1 MPEETS
7 GKKQLNNFQQR
18 VLVGIAGGALFIGGI
33 YWSQWTFAVLFLALT
48 LLGIREFYQ
57 LLSLR
62 GFSPNYNAGIVL
74 GCALFILVFLL
85 QLNLVSLSALYALPP
100 ILFFVFI
107 SELFRKKE
115 QPFVNIALTLLG
127 MLYVGGSFSMLPILG
142 FLNGQ
147 YSWQVIMG
155 TLLLIWTSDSGAYF
169 AGKTFGRHKLFPRIS
184 PGKTWEGW
192 IGGAVFS
199 LAVGYVLSMYLLDLA
214 LPYWLGIALIVSI
227 FGVLGDLI
235 ESLLKRSLQVKDSGT
250 IIPGHG
256 GILDRFDSLLLV
268 VPFIVAFLKL
278 F

>member
-1 MPEETS
+1 MPPEPS
-7 GKKQLNNFQQR
+7 DKKQLNNFQQR
-18 VLVGIAGGALFIGGI
+18 VLVGIAGGALFVGAI
-33 YWSQWTFAVLFLALT
+33 YVSQWTFGALFLALT

-62 GFSPNYNAGIVL
+62 GFSPNYNAGLVL
-74 GCALFILVFLL
+74 GCALFVLVFLL
-85 QLNLVSLSALYALPP
+85 QLHLVPLSALYALPP
-100 ILFFVFI
+100 ILFFIFI
-107 SELFRKKE
+107 SELFRKKKE
-115 QPFVNIALTLLG
+115 PFVNIALTLLG
-127 MLYVGGSFSMLPILG
+127 MFYVGGSFSMLPILG
-142 FLNGQ
+142 FLNGH

-155 TLLLIWTSDSGAYF
+155 TMLLIWTSDSGAYF

-192 IGGAVFS
+192 LGGAAFS
-199 LAVGYVLSMYLLDLA
+199 LGVAYVLSLYLPDLT
-214 LPYWLGIALIVSI
+214 LPYWLGIALIVAV

-250 IIPGHG
+250 LIPGHG

-268 VPFIVAFLKL
+268 VPFIVAYLKL

>member
-1 MPEETS
+1 MPPEPS
-7 GKKQLNNFQQR
+7 DKKPLNNFQQR
-18 VLVGIAGGALFIGGI
+18 VLVGIAGGALFVGAI
-33 YWSQWTFAVLFLALT
+33 YFSQWSFAALFLALT

-62 GFSPNYNAGIVL
+62 GFAPNYNAGIVL
-74 GCALFILVFLL
+74 GCALFVLVFLL
-85 QLNLVSLSALYALPP
+85 QLKMAPLSVLYALPP
-100 ILFFVFI
+100 ILFFIFI
-107 SELFRKKE
+107 SELFRKKKE
-115 QPFVNIALTLLG
+115 PFVNIALTLLG

-142 FLNGQ
+142 FLKGY

-155 TLLLIWTSDSGAYF
+155 TMLLIWTSDSGAYF

-192 IGGAVFS
+192 LGGTVFS
-199 LAVGYVLSMYLLDLA
+199 LGVGYFLSFYFQDLT
-214 LPYWLGIALIVSI
+214 LPYWLGVALIVSV

-250 IIPGHG
+250 LIPGHG

-268 VPFIVAFLKL
+268 VPFIVAYLKL